1 LLGDEFLKVLK
12 DGLLAP
18 ESSTLLLLRLQVQL
32 GRDVVADLELRGVV
46 DFLEN
51 LVRILLDGLSYELV
65 KQAGPLLEDLGPQGL
80 VQVF

>member
-1 LLGDEFLKVLK
+1 MFGDELLEVLK

-65 KQAGPLLEDLGPQGL
+65 KQVGPLLEDLGPQGL